1 MHFSSC
7 VFARVHTHSLFGR
20 VKSLRKIITA
30 LTTSLYPVLNVFLI
44 LFLLLSIGEPPPSSF
59 SAATA
64 AGPPSVDGGCV
75 PRGARGSCGGHM
87 ASVRERHRACG
98 RTCEVLVGRG
108 PAFPHRGGDRC
119 QLRRRPARCLAV
131 WRVWPTVQA
140 PPCEE

>member
-75 PRGARGSCGGHM
+75 PRGARVVRRPYGVGTRAPSC
-87 ASVRERHRACG
+87 VRA
-98 RTCEVLVGRG
+98 CEVLVGRG

-119 QLRRRPARCLAV
+119 QLRRCSARCLAV
-131 WRVWPTVQA
+131 RRVWPTVQA
-140 PPCEE
+140 PPCAE